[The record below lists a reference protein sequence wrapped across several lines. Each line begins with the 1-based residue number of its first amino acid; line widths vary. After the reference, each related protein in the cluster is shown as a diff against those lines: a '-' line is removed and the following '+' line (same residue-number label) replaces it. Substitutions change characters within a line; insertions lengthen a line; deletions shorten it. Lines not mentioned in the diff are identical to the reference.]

1 MRLKED
7 VFNSHP
13 CVKRSQCGQ
22 DKAADTD
29 DIVPPL
35 LLTAATEMKQKH

>member
-13 CVKRSQCGQ
+13 CVKRSQSDQ
-22 DKAADTD
+22 DKAADSD
-29 DIVPPL
+29 DIVSPL